1 MVLIFRQVAPRPMH
15 PCKGNCLSL
24 EAHQAG
30 QDCGIE
36 EEEEHM
42 TVERVVC
49 GAFWCVSVVLDAET
63 KTFVGSVHE
72 AGQ

>member
-1 MVLIFRQVAPRPMH
+1 MVLIFRQVAPRLTH

-30 QDCGIE
+30 QDCGIG

-42 TVERVVC
+42 TVEGFVC
-49 GAFWCVSVVLDAET
+49 GAFWCVSVVLEAET
-63 KTFVGSVHE
+63 KTFVGSVDE

>member
-1 MVLIFRQVAPRPMH
+1 M
-15 PCKGNCLSL
+15 SL

-30 QDCGIE
+30 QDCGIG

-42 TVERVVC
+42 TVEGFVC
-49 GAFWCVSVVLDAET
+49 GAFWCVSVVLEAET
-63 KTFVGSVHE
+63 KTFVGSVDE

>member
-30 QDCGIE
+30 QDCGIA

-42 TVERVVC
+42 TVEGVVC
-49 GAFWCVSVVLDAET
+49 GAF
-63 KTFVGSVHE
+63 
-72 AGQ
+72 